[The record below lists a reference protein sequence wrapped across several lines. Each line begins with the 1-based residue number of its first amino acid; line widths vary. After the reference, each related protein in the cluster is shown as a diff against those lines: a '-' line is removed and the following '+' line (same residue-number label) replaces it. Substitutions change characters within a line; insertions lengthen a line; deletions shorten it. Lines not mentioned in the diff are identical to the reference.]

1 MYYFYYYLA
10 TFTSMN
16 FWEILSLS
24 YRSVRTNIVRTI
36 ITCCI
41 IGFGIMALV
50 GILTSVDGLKVYL
63 SKSFSSMGAGSFKI
77 RNRNLGFNLDSDNDA
92 PAKVFRSI
100 TYLEATQFK
109 QKFNNNY
116 SSSVQYIG
124 NQAST
129 VKYNGK
135 KTNPN
140 IFVFGSDE
148 NYIKNENYNLLQGRN
163 FTESELKMGSNVVLM
178 GYTVAKKLF
187 GETYS
192 IDDKIIRI
200 DDVKFKVIG
209 ILEEKGS
216 SFITTDNLVLI
227 PLTKARQLY
236 PQNNPTYIISVL
248 GDNPENMGPV
258 EEAATLL
265 MRNVRKLHPGEEN
278 NFDILKSDSIS
289 GMFVEKMSYA
299 TTAGFIIGIITLIGA
314 AIGLMNIML
323 VSVTERTKEI
333 GTLKAI
339 GADNKTIRM
348 QFILEAIVICQL
360 GGILGIVLGIIAG
373 NVVSLSVG
381 GTFIIPWMWILLG
394 ITFCLIVGLI
404 SGIYPAFKA
413 SNLDPIEAL
422 RYE

>member
-1 MYYFYYYLA
+1 
-10 TFTSMN
+10 MN
-16 FWEILSLS
+16 LGEILILAFQ
-24 YRSVRTNIVRTI
+24 SVRTNIVRTI
-36 ITCCI
+36 IKCCI

-50 GILTSVDGLKVYL
+50 GILTSVDGLKSYL

-77 RNRNLGFNLDSDNDA
+77 RNKSLGFNLDADKDA
-92 PAKVFRSI
+92 PPKVFRSI

-109 QKFNNNY
+109 QKFNDHY
-116 SSSVQYIG
+116 ATSVQYIG
-124 NQAST
+124 NGGST
-129 VKYNGK
+129 VKYNYK

-140 IFVFGSDE
+140 ILVFGSDE

-163 FTESELKMGSNVVLM
+163 FTESELKSGTNVVLL
-178 GYTVAKKLF
+178 GFTTAKKLF
-187 GETYS
+187 GNNYTIE
-192 IDDKIIRI
+192 DKMVRI

-209 ILEEKGS
+209 VLDEKGS

-227 PLTKARQLY
+227 PLIKARQLY
-236 PQNNPTYIISVL
+236 PQDNPSYVISIL
-248 GDNPENMGPV
+248 GNDPENMAPV
-258 EEAATLL
+258 EEDAILL
-265 MRNVRKLHPGEEN
+265 MRNVRKLHPGVVN
-278 NFDILKSDSIS
+278 NFELLKSDSIS

-299 TTAGFIIGIITLIGA
+299 TSAGFIIGIITLIGA

-339 GADNKTIRM
+339 GASAKNIRF
-348 QFILEAIVICQL
+348 QFIFEAIVICQL
-360 GGILGIVLGIIAG
+360 GGILGIILGIIAG
-373 NVVSLSVG
+373 NAVSLSVG
-381 GTFIIPWMWILLG
+381 GAFIIPWMWMLVG

>member
-1 MYYFYYYLA
+1 
-10 TFTSMN
+10 MN
-16 FWEILSLS
+16 LGEILILAFQ
-24 YRSVRTNIVRTI
+24 SVRTNIVRTI

-50 GILTSVDGLKVYL
+50 GILTSVDGLKSYL

-77 RNRNLGFNLDSDNDA
+77 RNKSLGFNLDADKDA
-92 PAKVFRSI
+92 PPKVFRSI

-109 QKFNNNY
+109 QKFNDHY
-116 SSSVQYIG
+116 ATSVQYIG
-124 NQAST
+124 NGGST
-129 VKYNGK
+129 VKYNYK

-140 IFVFGSDE
+140 ILVFGTDE

-163 FTESELKMGSNVVLM
+163 FTESELKSGTNVVLL
-178 GYTVAKKLF
+178 GFTTAKKLF
-187 GETYS
+187 GNNYTIE
-192 IDDKIIRI
+192 DKMVRI

-209 ILEEKGS
+209 VLDEKGS

-227 PLTKARQLY
+227 PLIKARQLY
-236 PQNNPTYIISVL
+236 PQDNPSYVISIL
-248 GDNPENMGPV
+248 GNDPENMAPV
-258 EEAATLL
+258 EEDAILL
-265 MRNVRKLHPGEEN
+265 MRNVRKLHPGVVN
-278 NFDILKSDSIS
+278 NFELLKSDSIS

-299 TTAGFIIGIITLIGA
+299 TSAGFIIGIITLIGA

-339 GADNKTIRM
+339 GASAKNIRF
-348 QFILEAIVICQL
+348 QFIFEAIVICQL
-360 GGILGIVLGIIAG
+360 GGILGIILGIIAG
-373 NVVSLSVG
+373 NAVSLSVG
-381 GTFIIPWMWILLG
+381 GAFIIPWMWMLVG